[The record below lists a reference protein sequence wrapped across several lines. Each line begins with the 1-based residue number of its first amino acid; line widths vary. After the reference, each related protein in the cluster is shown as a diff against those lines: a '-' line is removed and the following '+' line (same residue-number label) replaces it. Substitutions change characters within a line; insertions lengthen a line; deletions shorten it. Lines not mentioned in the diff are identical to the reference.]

1 MDSMRKNAI
10 ITGVLFILGFAGVIT
25 AVITKPI
32 LDSSDYF
39 MKISANE
46 NAITAGAFCTHHGFA
61 CAGIAI
67 ALYPVLKKYSEGLA
81 LGSVGFRIIEAILEI
96 SSAIGLILL
105 LALSQEFVKAG
116 APASSH
122 FQTIGAIFISV
133 REWVGNIY
141 LIPWCIGDLMYYFMF
156 YQTRLIPRWL
166 SGWGLAAAAVCL
178 ASSFLVMFRVISPF
192 GVIQIFTN
200 APIGL
205 QELVLAVWLIIK
217 GFNPSAIASLSA
229 RKIYTGSLQA
239 IK

>member
-10 ITGVLFILGFAGVIT
+10 ITGVLFILGFAGAIT

-32 LDSSDYF
+32 LGSSDYL

-46 NAITAGAFCTHHGFA
+46 IAITTGVLFALIMAFA

-81 LGSVGFRIIEAILEI
+81 LGSVGFRIIEAIFEI
-96 SSAIGLILL
+96 ASAACLILL

-141 LIPWCIGDLMYYFMF
+141 LIPWCIGALMYYFMF

-239 IK
+239 I